1 MSKATAKAVDFSNVK
16 DRGNFN
22 PKQVNEGD
30 YAAIITKVEDSESK
44 KDGSFQYIF
53 TIKLQKFSQ
62 NSYPYYCKLQE
73 NQLWKLRNLAVAAG
87 LNVPK
92 KRMKFDPNK
101 VIGKQI
107 GVTMED
113 DEYDGKMKSVIGAVF
128 PISELAEGL
137 EVDDSE
143 TDEDFDEGAPVAVT
157 EEFDPEEETGEDE
170 PEEKPKKKKD
180 KGDDKGGKKKKKKN
194 KDVED
199 LDISDV

>member
-1 MSKATAKAVDFSNVK
+1 MGASSKAVDFSGVK
-16 DRGNFN
+16 DRGNFS
-22 PKQVNEGD
+22 PKQVAEGD
-30 YAAIITKVEDSESK
+30 YAAVITKAEDAESK

-101 VIGKQI
+101 VVGKII

-113 DEYDGKMKSVIGAVF
+113 DEYEGKMKSTIAAVF
-128 PISELAEGL
+128 PASELADGL
-137 EVDDSE
+137 ADDDSV
-143 TDEDFDEGAPVAVT
+143 TDDDMNSAPQLAGDDDDDAEDTPPPAKA
-157 EEFDPEEETGEDE
+157 
-170 PEEKPKKKKD
+170 KKD
-180 KGDDKGGKKKKKKN
+180 KKKKKKK
-194 KDVED
+194 KDVEEM
-199 LDISDV
+199 DISDV